1 MQGRLV
7 VNISTVLEQVN
18 KNYLAKYSGSD
29 GLRMYTL
36 VVTKMTTPSPM
47 LQDIAKRDDTE
58 SDLKSGNLSAGSPH
72 ISHRY
77 RAG

>member
-1 MQGRLV
+1 
-7 VNISTVLEQVN
+7 
-18 KNYLAKYSGSD
+18 
-29 GLRMYTL
+29 
-36 VVTKMTTPSPM
+36 M